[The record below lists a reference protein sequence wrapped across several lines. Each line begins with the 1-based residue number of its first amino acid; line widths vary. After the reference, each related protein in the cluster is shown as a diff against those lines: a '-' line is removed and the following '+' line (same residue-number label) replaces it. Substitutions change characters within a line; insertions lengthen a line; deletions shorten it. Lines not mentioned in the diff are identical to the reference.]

1 MQISAKAGIYMKLQM
16 FVRMI
21 SLFEKVEILFFLLL
35 LIIFILGGWCWT

>member
-1 MQISAKAGIYMKLQM
+1 MKLQM

-35 LIIFILGGWCWT
+35 LIIFFL